1 MTDLVLTNQQ
11 ISVIIPTLNEVKTLP
26 LTLKRIQT
34 AINVEVIVV
43 DGGSLDAT
51 VQLAKSLGAKV
62 VSSIA
67 GRSCQMNLGADVA
80 NGDILLFLHADTNL
94 PIEFDRLIR
103 QTLQHPGVIAGAFEL
118 KIDGT
123 NPGLRIVEWVVKWR
137 SHLFQM
143 PYGDQAIFL
152 KSSIFYKMGG
162 FPDLPIMEDFEFIR
176 KLKQQGQIAIAPAAV
191 VTSGRRW
198 RKLNICRTTL
208 INQLMILGYL
218 LKVPPAR
225 LAHWY
230 RSWGK

>member
-1 MTDLVLTNQQ
+1 MDSLLTNQH
-11 ISVIIPTLNEVKTLP
+11 ISVIIPTLNEVETLP
-26 LTLKRIQT
+26 LTLKITQT
-34 AINVEVIVV
+34 AINIEVIVV

-51 VQLAKSLGAKV
+51 VQIAKSLGAKV
-62 VSSIA
+62 INSTA
-67 GRSCQMNLGADVA
+67 GRSHQMNRGADVA
-80 NGDILLFLHADTNL
+80 SSDILLFLHADTHL
-94 PIEFDRLIR
+94 PIEFDCLIR

-123 NPGLRIVEWVVKWR
+123 NPGLRIVEWGVKWR

-152 KSSIFYKMGG
+152 KSSIFHEVGG

-176 KLKQQGQIAIAPAAV
+176 KLKQQGQIEIAPAAV
-191 VTSGRRW
+191 VTSDRRW
-198 RKLNICRTTL
+198 QKLNICRTTL